1 MNYNNNDDNRIRRKK
16 VSSNDYNYKSKQH
29 QRYYKEKVRIDNTS
43 YERKIENN
51 KIKRDNT
58 NNVNKST
65 RSSRR
70 KKKNKQRG
78 SKLAKAFLIVTLA
91 LFVGLSAVGSVF
103 VVSSLRDTKVINK
116 EILRENYISSEV
128 VPDNE
133 IPKYLKEALVSI
145 EDERFYEHKG
155 VDIISLTRSLLHNIL
170 SDTTQGGSTI
180 EMQISKNLLTSDD
193 RTMKRKIK
201 DIYYATQMD
210 KFMTKDEI
218 LCTYLN
224 NVYFGKSAYGV
235 GKASKVYFGKNV
247 QDLTLAQSA
256 MLVGITNNPA
266 KYKEHREAKKRQ
278 EVILYKMKEL
288 GYIDEEE
295 YSQAISE
302 KVPFKSEIE

>member
-1 MNYNNNDDNRIRRKK
+1 MNYNNDDNRIRRKK
-16 VSSNDYNYKSKQH
+16 VSSNDYNYKSRQH
-29 QRYYKEKVRIDNTS
+29 QRYYQEKVKPDNIK
-43 YERKIENN
+43 YDRKVENN
-51 KIKRDNT
+51 KIKRDDIKK
-58 NNVNKST
+58 VNRNKK
-65 RSSRR
+65 R
-70 KKKNKQRG
+70 KKKSKKICF
-78 SKLAKAFLIVTLA
+78 KLAKVFLVVALIAFIVM
-91 LFVGLSAVGSVF
+91 SSVGSVF
-103 VVSSLRDTKVINK
+103 VISSLRNTEAINK
-116 EILRENYISSEV
+116 DILRENYISSEV

-133 IPKYLKEALVSI
+133 IPKYLKDALVSI

-155 VDIISLTRSLLHNIL
+155 VDIISLTRSLLHNVFY
-170 SDTTQGGSTI
+170 DTTQGGSTI
-180 EMQISKNLLTSDD
+180 EMQISKNLLTSNDK
-193 RTMKRKIK
+193 TIKRKIK
-201 DIYYATQMD
+201 DIYYAVQMD

-247 QDLTLAQSA
+247 QDLTLAQCA

-288 GYIDEEE
+288 GYINEEQ

-302 KVPFKSEIE
+302 DVPFKSEIE

>member
-1 MNYNNNDDNRIRRKK
+1 MNYNDDDNRIRRKK

-29 QRYYKEKVRIDNTS
+29 QRYYKEKVRLDNTS

-58 NNVNKST
+58 NKVNKST

-70 KKKNKQRG
+70 KKNKQRG
-78 SKLAKAFLIVTLA
+78 FKLAKAFLIVTLA

>member
-1 MNYNNNDDNRIRRKK
+1 MNYNDDDNRIRRKK

-29 QRYYKEKVRIDNTS
+29 QRYYEEKVRIDNAS

-58 NNVNKST
+58 NKVNKST
-65 RSSRR
+65 RSSR
-70 KKKNKQRG
+70 KKKNNKQRG
-78 SKLAKAFLIVTLA
+78 FKLAKAFLIVTLA

>member
-58 NNVNKST
+58 NKVNKST

-70 KKKNKQRG
+70 KKNKQRG
-78 SKLAKAFLIVTLA
+78 FKLAKAFLIVTLA

-128 VPDNE
+128 IPDNE

-193 RTMKRKIK
+193 RNMKRKIK

>member
-29 QRYYKEKVRIDNTS
+29 QRYYKDNVRIDNAS

-58 NNVNKST
+58 NKVNKST

-70 KKKNKQRG
+70 KKNKQRG
-78 SKLAKAFLIVTLA
+78 FKLAKAFLIVTLA

-266 KYKEHREAKKRQ
+266 KYKEHSEAKKRQ

>member
-70 KKKNKQRG
+70 KKNKQRG
-78 SKLAKAFLIVTLA
+78 FKLAKAFLIVTLA

-193 RTMKRKIK
+193 RNMKRKIK

>member
-16 VSSNDYNYKSKQH
+16 VSSNDYSYKSKQH
-29 QRYYKEKVRIDNTS
+29 QRYYKDNVRIDNAS

-58 NNVNKST
+58 NKVNKST

-70 KKKNKQRG
+70 KKNKQRG
-78 SKLAKAFLIVTLA
+78 FKLAKAFLIVTLA

>member
-1 MNYNNNDDNRIRRKK
+1 MEKKSNNNSVRHVGSNVKRKNTTNKNVKGKKKHPRLKK
-16 VSSNDYNYKSKQH
+16 VIIIFALLIVLLVLVAVGIFCGIFFSDKFALSKDDLLLSNA
-29 QRYYKEKVRIDNTS
+29 NTVIYDKDGNVIAELS
-43 YERKIENN
+43 GDENRE
-51 KIKRDNT
+51 IISIGDM
-58 NNVNKST
+58 SEY
-65 RSSRR
+65 
-70 KKKNKQRG
+70 
-78 SKLAKAFLIVTLA
+78 LPKAFVA
-91 LFVGLSAVGSVF
+91 
-103 VVSSLRDTKVINK
+103 
-116 EILRENYISSEV
+116 
-128 VPDNE
+128 
-133 IPKYLKEALVSI
+133 I

>member
-29 QRYYKEKVRIDNTS
+29 QRYYKDNVRIDNAS

-58 NNVNKST
+58 NKVNKST

-70 KKKNKQRG
+70 KKNKQRG
-78 SKLAKAFLIVTLA
+78 FKLAKAFLIVTLA

-295 YSQAISE
+295 YSQSISE

>member
-29 QRYYKEKVRIDNTS
+29 QRYYKDNVRIDNAS

-58 NNVNKST
+58 NKVNKST

-70 KKKNKQRG
+70 KKNKQRDF
-78 SKLAKAFLIVTLA
+78 KLAKAFLIVTLA

>member
-29 QRYYKEKVRIDNTS
+29 QRYYKDNVRIDNTS

-58 NNVNKST
+58 NKANKST
-65 RSSRR
+65 RRSRR
-70 KKKNKQRG
+70 KKKNKQIG
-78 SKLAKAFLIVTLA
+78 FKLAKAFLIVTLA

-128 VPDNE
+128 VPDSE

>member
-58 NNVNKST
+58 NKVNKST

-70 KKKNKQRG
+70 KKNKQRDF
-78 SKLAKAFLIVTLA
+78 KLAKAFLIVTLA

-180 EMQISKNLLTSDD
+180 EMQISKNLLTSED

>member
-1 MNYNNNDDNRIRRKK
+1 MNYNSNDDNRIRRKK

-58 NNVNKST
+58 NKVNKST

-70 KKKNKQRG
+70 KKNKQRG
-78 SKLAKAFLIVTLA
+78 FKLAKAFLIVTLA

>member
-1 MNYNNNDDNRIRRKK
+1 MNYNNNDDTRIRRKK

-29 QRYYKEKVRIDNTS
+29 QRYYEEKVRIDNAS
-43 YERKIENN
+43 YGRKIENN

-58 NNVNKST
+58 NKVNKST

-70 KKKNKQRG
+70 KKNKQRG
-78 SKLAKAFLIVTLA
+78 FKLAKAFLIVTLA

>member
-29 QRYYKEKVRIDNTS
+29 QRYYKDNVRIDNAS

-58 NNVNKST
+58 NKVNKST

-70 KKKNKQRG
+70 KKNKQRG
-78 SKLAKAFLIVTLA
+78 FKLAKAFLIVTLA

-193 RTMKRKIK
+193 RNMKRKIK

-210 KFMTKDEI
+210 KFMNKDEI

>member
-29 QRYYKEKVRIDNTS
+29 QRYYKEKVRLDTAS

-58 NNVNKST
+58 NKVNKST

-70 KKKNKQRG
+70 KKNKQRDF
-78 SKLAKAFLIVTLA
+78 KLAKAFLIVTLA

-224 NVYFGKSAYGV
+224 NVYFGKTAYGV

-288 GYIDEEE
+288 GYIYEEE

>member
-29 QRYYKEKVRIDNTS
+29 QRYYKEKVRLDNAS

-58 NNVNKST
+58 NKVNKST

-70 KKKNKQRG
+70 KKNKQRG
-78 SKLAKAFLIVTLA
+78 FKLAKAFLIVTLA

-295 YSQAISE
+295 YSQSISE

>member
-1 MNYNNNDDNRIRRKK
+1 MNYNNDNRIRRKK
-16 VSSNDYNYKSKQH
+16 VSLNDYNYNSKQH
-29 QRYYKEKVRIDNTS
+29 QGYYDEKIYKTN
-43 YERKIENN
+43 YERQIEDSKIRRENN
-51 KIKRDNT
+51 SRVNR
-58 NNVNKST
+58 NNK
-65 RSSRR
+65 R
-70 KKKNKQRG
+70 KKKNKKIAFKIA
-78 SKLAKAFLIVTLA
+78 KLFLIFA
-91 LFVGLSAVGSVF
+91 LIIVVGLSTVGSIF

-116 EILRENYISSEV
+116 EILRQHYISSEV
-128 VPDNE
+128 VDDNE

-155 VDIISLTRSLLHNIL
+155 VDIISLTRSFFNNIF

-180 EMQISKNLLTSDD
+180 EMQISKNLLTSNDK
-193 RTMKRKIK
+193 TMKRKIK
-201 DIYYATQMD
+201 DIYYAIQMD

-235 GKASKVYFGKNV
+235 GKASKVYFGKNI
-247 QDLTLAQSA
+247 QDLTLAQCA

-266 KYKEHREAKKRQ
+266 KYKEHREAKIRQ
-278 EVILYKMKEL
+278 EVILQKMKEL
-288 GYIDEEE
+288 GYINQDE

>member
-29 QRYYKEKVRIDNTS
+29 QRYYKDNVRLDNAS

-58 NNVNKST
+58 NKVNKST

-70 KKKNKQRG
+70 KKNKQRG
-78 SKLAKAFLIVTLA
+78 FKLAKAFLIVTLA

-193 RTMKRKIK
+193 RNMKRKIK

>member
-29 QRYYKEKVRIDNTS
+29 QRYYKEKVRLDNAS

-58 NNVNKST
+58 NKVNKST

-70 KKKNKQRG
+70 KKNKQRG
-78 SKLAKAFLIVTLA
+78 FKLAKAFLIVTLA

-193 RTMKRKIK
+193 RNMKRKIK

-210 KFMTKDEI
+210 KFMNKDEI

>member
-1 MNYNNNDDNRIRRKK
+1 MNYNDDDNRIRRKK

-58 NNVNKST
+58 NKVNKST

-70 KKKNKQRG
+70 KKNKQRG
-78 SKLAKAFLIVTLA
+78 FKLAKAFLIVTLA

>member
-29 QRYYKEKVRIDNTS
+29 QRYYKEKVRLDNTS

-58 NNVNKST
+58 NKVNKST

-70 KKKNKQRG
+70 KKNKQRG
-78 SKLAKAFLIVTLA
+78 FKLAKAFLIVTLA

-155 VDIISLTRSLLHNIL
+155 VDIISLTRSLLHNIV

>member
-29 QRYYKEKVRIDNTS
+29 QRYYKEKVRLDNTS

-58 NNVNKST
+58 NKVNKST

-70 KKKNKQRG
+70 KKNKQRG
-78 SKLAKAFLIVTLA
+78 FKLAKAFLIVTLA

-116 EILRENYISSEV
+116 EILRESYISSEV

>member
-1 MNYNNNDDNRIRRKK
+1 MNDDDNRIRRRK

-29 QRYYKEKVRIDNTS
+29 QRYYEEKVRLENAS
-43 YERKIENN
+43 YERKIDNN
-51 KIKRDNT
+51 RIKKYNT
-58 NNVNKST
+58 TKNTRTNK
-65 RSSRR
+65 R
-70 KKKNKQRG
+70 KKANKKIRL
-78 SKLAKAFLIVTLA
+78 KLAKVFLIIA
-91 LFVGLSAVGSVF
+91 LVISVGVAAVGSVF
-103 VVSSLRDTKVINK
+103 AISSLKDTKVINK
-116 EILRENYISSEV
+116 EILKESYISSEV

-133 IPKYLKEALVSI
+133 IPKYLKDALVSI

-155 VDIISLTRSLLHNIL
+155 IDIISLTRSLLHNIF

-193 RTMKRKIK
+193 RNMKRKIK

-256 MLVGITNNPA
+256 MLVGITNSPA

-302 KVPFKSEIE
+302 NVPFKSEIE

>member
-58 NNVNKST
+58 NKVNKST

-70 KKKNKQRG
+70 KKNKQRG
-78 SKLAKAFLIVTLA
+78 FKLAKAFLIVTLA

-103 VVSSLRDTKVINK
+103 VVYSLRDTKVINK

>member
-1 MNYNNNDDNRIRRKK
+1 MWQIWLIASGIFFICEIITVGFLVFWLGVGALIAML
-16 VSSNDYNYKSKQH
+16 VSFFTSNIIIQM
-29 QRYYKEKVRIDNTS
+29 
-43 YERKIENN
+43 
-51 KIKRDNT
+51 
-58 NNVNKST
+58 
-65 RSSRR
+65 
-70 KKKNKQRG
+70 
-78 SKLAKAFLIVTLA
+78 
-91 LFVGLSAVGSVF
+91 SVF

-128 VPDNE
+128 IPDNE

-193 RTMKRKIK
+193 RNMKRKIK

>member
-29 QRYYKEKVRIDNTS
+29 QRYYKENVRIDNTS

-58 NNVNKST
+58 NKVNKST

-70 KKKNKQRG
+70 KKNKQRG
-78 SKLAKAFLIVTLA
+78 FKLAKAFLIVTLA

-193 RTMKRKIK
+193 RNMKRKIK

>member
-1 MNYNNNDDNRIRRKK
+1 MNYNNDNRIRRKK
-16 VSSNDYNYKSKQH
+16 VSLNDYNYNSKQH
-29 QRYYKEKVRIDNTS
+29 QGYYDEKIYKTN
-43 YERKIENN
+43 YERQIEDSKIRRENN
-51 KIKRDNT
+51 SRVNR
-58 NNVNKST
+58 NNK
-65 RSSRR
+65 R
-70 KKKNKQRG
+70 KKKNKKIAFKIA
-78 SKLAKAFLIVTLA
+78 KLFLIFA
-91 LFVGLSAVGSVF
+91 LIIVVGLSTVGSIF

-116 EILRENYISSEV
+116 EILRQHYISSEV

-155 VDIISLTRSLLHNIL
+155 VDIISLTRSFFNNIF

-180 EMQISKNLLTSDD
+180 EMQISKNLLTSNDK
-193 RTMKRKIK
+193 TMKRKIK
-201 DIYYATQMD
+201 DIYYAIQMD

-247 QDLTLAQSA
+247 QDLTLAQCA

-266 KYKEHREAKKRQ
+266 KYKEHREAKIRQ
-278 EVILYKMKEL
+278 EVILKKMKEL
-288 GYIDEEE
+288 GYINEDE
-295 YSQAISE
+295 YAQAISE